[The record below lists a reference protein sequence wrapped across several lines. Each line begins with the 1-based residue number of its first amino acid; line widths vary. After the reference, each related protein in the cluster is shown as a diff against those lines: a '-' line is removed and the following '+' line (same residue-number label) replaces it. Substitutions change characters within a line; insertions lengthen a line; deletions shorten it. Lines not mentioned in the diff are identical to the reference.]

1 MVEIGAIPVNVSVNT
16 RAIVTAG
23 LANDVDDVNQYPA
36 VMNNATPMATE
47 PVSFFRINNIVK
59 IRPQVASISLTN
71 SGHSPRTF
79 VDT

>member
-1 MVEIGAIPVNVSVNT
+1 MGAIPVNVSVRI
-16 RAIVTAG
+16 RAMVTAG
-23 LANDVDDVNQYPA
+23 FAKEVEEVNQYPA

-47 PVSFFRINNIVK
+47 PASFFRINNIVK
-59 IRPQVASISLTN
+59 IRPQAASISLTN